1 MICVIVWWREM
12 CKRGRTMIYRS
23 GDIAKVERGGARE
36 AVRLLLEWM
45 YYGVERDVREGQNY
59 DVLERICS

>member
-1 MICVIVWWREM
+1 
-12 CKRGRTMIYRS
+12 MIYQS
-23 GDIAKVERGGARE
+23 GDIDKAERGGARE
-36 AVRLLLEWM
+36 AALLEWM

>member
-1 MICVIVWWREM
+1 
-12 CKRGRTMIYRS
+12 MIYRS
-23 GDIAKVERGGARE
+23 GDIAKAERGGARE
-36 AVRLLLEWM
+36 AVLLLLEWM